1 MSRTIDSMTRHP
13 IAATGPNTNNGTPQ
27 GYSTITPF
35 LALSDPT
42 AALDYY
48 QEVFG
53 ARVVSC
59 MKHEDVVVHADI
71 EFAHGRLQLGAAS
84 PDYQTVAIDP
94 NAEETSFSLG
104 YYCPDVDSAVER
116 AVEHGAAVREPVVTF
131 ASGDR
136 FGSIQDPFGVRWT
149 IMTRV
154 DDLTDA
160 ESEAR
165 VNEWLAQQ
173 G

>member
-1 MSRTIDSMTRHP
+1 MHTLVAMTMHP
-13 IAATGPNTNNGTPQ
+13 IAATGPNTDNGTPR

-35 LALSDPT
+35 LVLQDPA
-42 AALDYY
+42 AALDFY

-53 ARVVSC
+53 ARLASC
-59 MKHEDVVVHADI
+59 NKYEGVVVHAEI

-84 PDYQTVAIDP
+84 PDYETVAVDP
-94 NAEETSFSLG
+94 QADQTSYSLAF
-104 YYCPDVDSAVER
+104 YCAAVDDVVER
-116 AVEHGAAVREPVVTF
+116 AIAHGATLREPVETF
-131 ASGDR
+131 VSGDR
-136 FGSIQDPFGVRWT
+136 FGGVKDPFGVRWT

-154 DDLTDA
+154 EDLTDA